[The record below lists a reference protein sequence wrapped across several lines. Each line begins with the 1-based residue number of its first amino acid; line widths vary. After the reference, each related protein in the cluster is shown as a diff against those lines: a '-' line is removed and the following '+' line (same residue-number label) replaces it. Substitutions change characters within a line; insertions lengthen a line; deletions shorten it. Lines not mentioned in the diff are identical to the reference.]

1 MSAAEAMETL
11 ATRAREASKSFFI
24 EKVFKLLIRKLLCVL
39 DLKMEC
45 DWDIAYPLWRKGTYI
60 FPHCGG
66 EYCVKSRGNTLKNI
80 NGRSRGVPPGYERVA
95 PTGLCVGFNGYCG
108 PGGCPPATKGPPLR
122 GYAWDS
128 MVIAAPGVAP
138 PATKGSPLRGY
149 TWGLMVLVAPGVA
162 PPGYERVA
170 PTGLCVGFNGSCCPG
185 GCPRATKGSPLRGYV
200 WGLMV
205 IVAPGVAPRLR
216 NGRPYGAIRGAQWF
230 LLPQGCT
237 LHLYD
242 VKG

>member
-1 MSAAEAMETL
+1 MCG
-11 ATRAREASKSFFI
+11 
-24 EKVFKLLIRKLLCVL
+24 VQWLL
-39 DLKMEC
+39 
-45 DWDIAYPLWRKGTYI
+45 WP
-60 FPHCGG
+60 
-66 EYCVKSRGNTLKNI
+66 RGL
-80 NGRSRGVPPGYERVA
+80 
-95 PTGLCVGFNGYCG
+95 
-108 PGGCPPATKGPPLR
+108 PPATKGSPLR

>member
-1 MSAAEAMETL
+1 MVLSHFKGKPFSAEFTNVSVMSAAEAMEIL

-108 PGGCPPATKGPPLR
+108 PGGCPRLQKGRPYGAMRGIQWLLR
-122 GYAWDS
+122 
-128 MVIAAPGVAP
+128 P
-138 PATKGSPLRGY
+138 RG
-149 TWGLMVLVAPGVA
+149 LH
-162 PPGYERVA
+162 
-170 PTGLCVGFNGSCCPG
+170 
-185 GCPRATKGSPLRGYV
+185 
-200 WGLMV
+200 
-205 IVAPGVAPRLR
+205 PRLQK
-216 NGRPYGAIRGAQWF
+216 GRPYGAIRG
-230 LLPQGCT
+230 
-237 LHLYD
+237 
-242 VKG
+242 V

>member
-1 MSAAEAMETL
+1 MLVLSHFKGKPFSAEFTNVSVMSAAEAMEIL

-80 NGRSRGVPPGYERVA
+80 NGRSRGGAPRLRKGRSYGVMCGVQWLLWPRGLPPGYKRAA

-108 PGGCPPATKGPPLR
+108 PGGCT
-122 GYAWDS
+122 
-128 MVIAAPGVAP
+128 
-138 PATKGSPLRGY
+138 
-149 TWGLMVLVAPGVA
+149 
-162 PPGYERVA
+162 PGYKRVA
-170 PTGLCVGFNGSCCPG
+170 PTGLYVGFNGACCPG
-185 GCPRATKGSPLRGYV
+185 GCT
-200 WGLMV
+200 
-205 IVAPGVAPRLR
+205 PRLR
-216 NGRPYGAIRGAQWF
+216 KGRPYGAMCG
-230 LLPQGCT
+230 
-237 LHLYD
+237 
-242 VKG
+242 V

>member
-1 MSAAEAMETL
+1 MFVLSHEVGKPLVSVFAKVSVMSAADAKDTL

-66 EYCVKSRGNTLKNI
+66 EYCVKSRGDTLKNI
-80 NGRSRGVPPGYERVA
+80 NGRFRG
-95 PTGLCVGFNGYCG
+95 LQ
-108 PGGCPPATKGPPLR
+108 PPATKGSPLR
-122 GYAWDS
+122 GYAS
-128 MVIAAPGVAP
+128 GLMVVVVPGVAP

-149 TWGLMVLVAPGVA
+149 ASGSMVRGVPGVA
-162 PPGYERVA
+162 PPGYKEVA
-170 PTGLCVGFNGSCCPG
+170 PTGLCVGFNGRCGPG
-185 GCPRATKGSPLRGYV
+185 GCTPGYKR
-200 WGLMV
+200 
-205 IVAPGVAPRLR
+205 VAPTGLCVGINCRCGPGGCTPGYERVAPTGLYVRF
-216 NGRPYGAIRGAQWF
+216 NGRCGPGGI
-230 LLPQGCT
+230 P
-237 LHLYD
+237 HLCK